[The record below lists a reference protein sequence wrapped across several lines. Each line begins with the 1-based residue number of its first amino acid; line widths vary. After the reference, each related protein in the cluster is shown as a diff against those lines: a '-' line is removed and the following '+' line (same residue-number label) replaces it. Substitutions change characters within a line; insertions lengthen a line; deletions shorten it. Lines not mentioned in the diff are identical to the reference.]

1 MDKRSKKKYMK
12 LHLGSASKH
21 IEGYLNIDI
30 REMDGVDI
38 VDDVKTLNKISNNSV
53 DVIYVSHVLEHF
65 GRWEYKD
72 VLRRWFEILK
82 PNGILRIAV
91 PDFESVV
98 KLYLKTKDLNLV
110 MGMLYGGQNYG
121 ENYHYCTFDFNL
133 IKKELTDVGFSSI
146 NLYDW
151 RNTDHSDID
160 DYSQSYYPHMD
171 KENGLLMSLNVEAI
185 K

>member
-1 MDKRSKKKYMK
+1 MK

-91 PDFESVV
+91 PDFESIVM
-98 KLYLKTKDLNLV
+98 LYLKTKDLNLI
-110 MGMLYGGQNYG
+110 MGMLYGGQNYD
-121 ENYHYCTFDFNL
+121 ENFHYCTFDFKL
-133 IKKELTDVGFSSI
+133 LKKELIDVGFSSV

-151 RNTDHSDID
+151 RSTDHSNID

-171 KENGLLMSLNVEAI
+171 KENGQLMSLNIEAI